1 MSTTPK
7 MGASRHAQALP
18 HRIRDQ
24 LRFDILTGALPAGTP
39 LKQDALAA
47 RFQASRIPVRE
58 ALRQLETEGLVAYPL
73 NRGAVVIDMDVDQV
87 CELLD
92 IRIALEGFA
101 VRAAVPNM
109 ARADLDAL
117 EGILRT
123 YDEADSVPDRVDA
136 MRRFHLA
143 LCAPANNTRLRRLI
157 EEYGL
162 NTGRYVHE
170 LMSQAA
176 RADGPAGPQTDH
188 HRILDACRNQDA
200 ELAASLVEAHLLDT
214 RKNLVS
220 LHRMRQE
227 G

>member
-1 MSTTPK
+1 MSTTQPK
-7 MGASRHAQALP
+7 GSPPSAQALP

-24 LRFDILTGALPAGTP
+24 LRDEILTGVLPAGTP

-73 NRGAVVIDMDVDQV
+73 NRGAVVIRMDVVQI

-92 IRIALEGFA
+92 IRIALESYA

-109 ARADLDAL
+109 ARTDLDTL
-117 EGILRT
+117 ESIVAA
-123 YDEADSVPDRVDA
+123 YDDADSALQWAERI
-136 MRRFHLA
+136 RRFHLA

-162 NTGRYVHE
+162 NTERYTHE
-170 LMSQAA
+170 MLLQGSGKEGLRADHLRILEACRQQDGALAA
-176 RADGPAGPQTDH
+176 R
-188 HRILDACRNQDA
+188 
-200 ELAASLVEAHLLDT
+200 LVEDHLLET
-214 RKNLVS
+214 RKNLIA
-220 LHRMRQE
+220 LHRMRE
-227 G
+227 GG

>member
-1 MSTTPK
+1 MSITQKKGSSNP
-7 MGASRHAQALP
+7 AQALP

-39 LKQDALAA
+39 LKQDELAA

-73 NRGAVVIDMDVDQV
+73 NRGAVVIRMDVDQI

-92 IRIALEGFA
+92 IRIALEGYA

-109 ARADLDAL
+109 ARADLEAL
-117 EGILRT
+117 EALLRA

-136 MRRFHLA
+136 IRRFHLA

-162 NTGRYVHE
+162 NTARYTYEV
-170 LMSQAA
+170 MSQAA
-176 RADGPAGPQTDH
+176 GMDSPQADH
-188 HRILDACRNQDA
+188 HCILEACRKQDGA
-200 ELAASLVEAHLLDT
+200 LAASLVQAHILET
-214 RKNLVS
+214 KKNLVAM
-220 LHRMRQE
+220 HRMRQE

>member
-1 MSTTPK
+1 MSITRK
-7 MGASRHAQALP
+7 KGAPRHAQALP

-73 NRGAVVIDMDVDQV
+73 NRGAVVIGMEIDQI

-109 ARADLDAL
+109 ARADLEAL
-117 EGILRT
+117 EAILLA
-123 YDEADSVPDRVDA
+123 YDDADSVPGRVDA
-136 MRRFHLA
+136 IRRFHLA

-157 EEYGL
+157 EEHGL
-162 NTGRYVHE
+162 NTSRYTHE
-170 LMSQAA
+170 VMSQAA
-176 RADGPAGPQTDH
+176 GADGSQADH
-188 HRILDACRNQDA
+188 RRILEACRNQDA
-200 ELAASLVEAHLLDT
+200 ELAASLVEAHIRET

-220 LHRMRQE
+220 MHRMRQD

>member
-1 MSTTPK
+1 MSITQTK
-7 MGASRHAQALP
+7 GSSRQAQALP

-24 LRFDILTGALPAGTP
+24 LRHDILTGALPAGTP

-73 NRGAVVIDMDVDQV
+73 NRGAVVIRMDVEQI

-92 IRIALEGFA
+92 IRMALEGHA
-101 VRAAVPNM
+101 VRAGVPNM

-117 EGILRT
+117 DAILRA
-123 YDEADSVPDRVDA
+123 YDDADSVPERTELN
-136 MRRFHLA
+136 RRFHLA

-162 NTGRYVHE
+162 STARYTDEARLQATG
-170 LMSQAA
+170 Q
-176 RADGPAGPQTDH
+176 DGPQADY
-188 HRILDACRNQDA
+188 HRILDACRNQDGD
-200 ELAASLVEAHLLDT
+200 LAARLVEAHILET
-214 RKNLVS
+214 KKNLVAM
-220 LHRMRQE
+220 HRMQQD